1 MAPGLRAPAPRARI
15 DDPGHRGGD
24 RGGRPAPPS
33 GLVAPPGNGR
43 PRGRPSRDR
52 VRGPR
57 AASCPARERAVRR
70 PAAADLHRQGV
81 RQRTG
86 LPRARRADRRGRPGV
101 AGTVPRL
108 PDPPDH
114 RARDG
119 GAARLARALGGGPGP
134 PPGHR
139 AEAAG
144 DLRRAALGAGRLRGQ
159 PGGAPAGPPAVA
171 GGPRMIQHA
180 AILPLPLPYPFD
192 LAFMQRALFAGLV
205 VGAFAPLIGTFL
217 VQKRMSLIG
226 DGIGHLAFAG
236 VALGAVA
243 GVYPLW
249 TALGTAVA
257 GALGVER
264 LRARRK
270 ASGDLALALF
280 FYSGIALGIVLL
292 SRQLNPTNVLV
303 YLFGQ
308 ILTVTSSEV
317 LVIVVLGVVVVA
329 AILGVRRAMFAAVVD
344 EEWARVAGL
353 PVGVLASM
361 RVVGILLVAGLMVLP
376 VASAQMLA
384 RSFRATMLWAMSI
397 GVGSVIVGLVA
408 SRLWDLASGGTIVL
422 VAAATFAVVAVASG
436 ARSRTQRLRV
446 MRSQAAT
453 DGLVPRRAAPILGDS
468 HSE

>member
-1 MAPGLRAPAPRARI
+1 
-15 DDPGHRGGD
+15 
-24 RGGRPAPPS
+24 
-33 GLVAPPGNGR
+33 
-43 PRGRPSRDR
+43 
-52 VRGPR
+52 
-57 AASCPARERAVRR
+57 
-70 PAAADLHRQGV
+70 
-81 RQRTG
+81 
-86 LPRARRADRRGRPGV
+86 
-101 AGTVPRL
+101 
-108 PDPPDH
+108 
-114 RARDG
+114 
-119 GAARLARALGGGPGP
+119 
-134 PPGHR
+134 
-139 AEAAG
+139 
-144 DLRRAALGAGRLRGQ
+144 
-159 PGGAPAGPPAVA
+159 
-171 GGPRMIQHA
+171 MIPHL

-353 PVGVLASM
+353 PVGMLNNLLAVTTAVAVVASM
-361 RVVGILLVAGLMVLP
+361 RVVGILLVAGLKVLP

-422 VAAATFAVVAVASG
+422 VAAATFAVVAIGSG

-446 MRSQAAT
+446 LRSQGAAA
-453 DGLVPRRAAPILGDS
+453 DGLTPRRAASILGDS
-468 HSE
+468 HSG